1 MMLLYNGINKS
12 TLRVLIGFFKFPDI
26 VELKTCLLFYDYFY
40 NEKFPNLPVSL
51 AVEVN
56 NYNARNA
63 SSDQKAL
70 SLPQTN
76 LTTGQ
81 R

>member
-1 MMLLYNGINKS
+1 ML
-12 TLRVLIGFFKFPDI
+12 TL
-26 VELKTCLLFYDYFY
+26 YDYFY
-40 NEKFPNLPVSL
+40 HEKFPNLPVSL

>member
-26 VELKTCLLFYDYFY
+26 VKMKTCLRFCDYFY
-40 NEKFPNLPVSL
+40 HEKFPNLPVSL

-70 SLPQTN
+70 SLPRTN

>member
-26 VELKTCLLFYDYFY
+26 VKLKTCLLFYDYFY
-40 NEKFPNLPVSL
+40 HEKFPNLPVSL

-56 NYNARNA
+56 NYNARRPLLI
-63 SSDQKAL
+63 KKL
-70 SLPQTN
+70 YLYLR
-76 LTTGQ
+76 LT
-81 R
+81 

>member
-1 MMLLYNGINKS
+1 MMLLYNGVNKS
-12 TLRVLIGFFKFPDI
+12 TLCVLVGFFKFPDI
-26 VELKTCLLFYDYFY
+26 VKLKTCLLFCDYFY
-40 NEKFPNLPVSL
+40 HEKFPNLPVSL

-63 SSDQKAL
+63 SSDQKAF
-70 SLPQTN
+70 SLPRTN
-76 LTTGQ
+76 LTTSQ